1 MASEP
6 QFEIR
11 IIRVRWASKDVC
23 LDLETAHA
31 PIPLIDVGERKYRA
45 EVTAYPEV
53 SPQRQGQVAVSAPD
67 LVSPPELVLADGN
80 RCELSPVK
88 DGDGRTWWIE
98 KGKWKK
104 AEDGGYYD
112 APLCRH
118 AGEAHL
124 WLGQVAVRLWI
135 AAPGF
140 TETEFETL
148 LDEFRNGLW
157 QLILDPRSPA
167 TATDCRPEGGLSEE
181 FLEAVRNHIRHANR
195 ALDQPHRELRERQ
208 EQQLLARVRPTTKT
222 FQELAFRGSPR
233 HVTGRGH
240 APTFNTLENRQLL
253 AMTSRLFRSLQAL
266 YKAAQ
271 GAADD
276 FKKRADDAKG
286 RADYLKLIE
295 GRTKVDPEQLQ
306 REIAEQQERLS
317 NIRVAKSRIINVQP
331 PEFTDIRNT
340 FEIKVTSDVEQERDG
355 GVGFWAVLL
364 SVEGKP
370 RSKPE
375 KIRFIFNQERA
386 TLVLVLVKN
395 ETYAVQATLKQL
407 ADAVRYSDGM
417 RWKKRQIVK
426 LFQLTSSL
434 ELKIAN
440 IIAFLKREQAA
451 LKNNDFWR
459 KLNKK
464 EKAEQYRDWEAEML
478 QQLRFHEGQIRWNKK
493 SKELEPL
500 IMQAAQLIDR
510 AKVLGISQSLR
521 LTFSGS
527 MTYVQ
532 NPNYRGTL
540 AAYRRAMDAANLD
553 TTKLDQLFRLDE
565 VGILDLPMV
574 YERWCLLK
582 IIRVLREQFKLIPE
596 PNFRDNLLERLAS
609 EWRSKATLAIR
620 FEGLQIQRDV
630 LLEYQPK
637 FRLQGQP
644 DRIPDFALT
653 VKSTVNSK
661 SLHDVKY
668 YPKMVLDAKCKRFA
682 PIFSVEDGATL
693 SDELQELIAK
703 RGYDEGARN
712 RVFVIHPGWNTES
725 TKDWKRFC
733 HYGGSHFT
741 AVPQT
746 RPKWDQGNPGHRHGA
761 VLLRPGATDHLA
773 RLITMHL
780 YLSLD
785 DTLGAYAS
793 EDRLPRFPRV
803 CPACGGFEMSES
815 PLSEV
820 RRSQH
825 GNSNAVWCKD
835 CQQMI
840 VWNFSGGCG
849 TRLWKL
855 GGYWTFHD
863 TDPLNPYNIKC
874 PHCGDYMVTDS
885 DAVQQ
890 DM

>member
-1 MASEP
+1 M
-6 QFEIR
+6 
-11 IIRVRWASKDVC
+11 
-23 LDLETAHA
+23 
-31 PIPLIDVGERKYRA
+31 
-45 EVTAYPEV
+45 
-53 SPQRQGQVAVSAPD
+53 
-67 LVSPPELVLADGN
+67 
-80 RCELSPVK
+80 
-88 DGDGRTWWIE
+88 
-98 KGKWKK
+98 
-104 AEDGGYYD
+104 
-112 APLCRH
+112 
-118 AGEAHL
+118 
-124 WLGQVAVRLWI
+124 RLWI

-233 HVTGRGH
+233 HITGRGH

-317 NIRVAKSRIINVQP
+317 NIRVAKSRIINDQQ
-331 PEFTDIRNT
+331 PEFTDIRST
-340 FEIKVTSDVEQERDG
+340 FEIKVISDVEQDRDG
-355 GVGFWAVLL
+355 GVGFWAILI

-375 KIRFIFNQERA
+375 NIRFIFNQERG

-407 ADAVRYSDGM
+407 ADAVRYSDGV

-440 IIAFLKREQAA
+440 IITFLKREQAA

-478 QQLRFHEGQIRWNKK
+478 QQLRFLEGQNRWNKK

-644 DRIPDFALT
+644 DRIPDFVLT

-793 EDRLPRFPRV
+793 EDRPPRFPRV

-820 RRSQH
+820 RRSQY
-825 GNSNAVWCKD
+825 GNSNAAWCKD